1 MKVRDLIIRLLENDL
16 DADVVIETRANT
28 PNKVITVWRDI
39 RSVLNGDNQDSEVTI
54 LLDYIHK
61 LTDDR
66 VHVIDRPLRDEK
78 SICYNC
84 VFNYM
89 HEKCM
94 YTDIERDLNNIRGC
108 STKISARML
117 KDSGLTDDE
126 FRTLVEAFK
135 YFKNAFSVHIW
146 AFLKNN
152 LIKAETDMVKSHFLD
167 IFYVPFGDI
176 FLEMLHITYGYF

>member
-135 YFKNAFSVHIW
+135 YFKMDGGCDACGSQRCPGSVQMIIEGN
-146 AFLKNN
+146 FCKNFKDYCREVN
-152 LIKAETDMVKSHFLD
+152 S
-167 IFYVPFGDI
+167 
-176 FLEMLHITYGYF
+176 